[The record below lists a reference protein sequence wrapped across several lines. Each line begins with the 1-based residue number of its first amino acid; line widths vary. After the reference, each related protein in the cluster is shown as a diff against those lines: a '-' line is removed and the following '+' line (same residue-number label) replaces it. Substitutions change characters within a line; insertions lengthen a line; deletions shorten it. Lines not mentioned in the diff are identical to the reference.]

1 MPSKTPNYQLN
12 IYDNSITDGNTDF
25 IDYRLKISGTGA
37 DSNFVIIDSV
47 LAELSDKI
55 KDIPVDTNSQYSF
68 SISGN
73 TIKIQKKEVGE
84 GTFTDYQ
91 TIVLPIPDL
100 SSYATKVYV
109 DNAISGVTQFDY
121 QKVDV
126 LPSTGVKG
134 TIYLVPSGQSAPN
147 VYDEYLWLD
156 DAWEIIGTTQIDL
169 SGYVKTEDMNAALS
183 KKVSGTDTTT
193 AGNVA
198 NFGQDG
204 YSVVDSGYKIEK
216 SVPADAK
223 FTDTDTG
230 ITTVVANDGLTQ
242 SINGR
247 TLTLG
252 LSSKIVSSV
261 HDITYSE
268 GTVSGDSVVFTINHN
283 LGTSILNMNIVKTN
297 APVIYLSPLYP

>member
-1 MPSKTPNYQLN
+1 
-12 IYDNSITDGNTDF
+12 
-25 IDYRLKISGTGA
+25 
-37 DSNFVIIDSV
+37 
-47 LAELSDKI
+47 
-55 KDIPVDTNSQYSF
+55 
-68 SISGN
+68 
-73 TIKIQKKEVGE
+73 
-84 GTFTDYQ
+84 
-91 TIVLPIPDL
+91 
-100 SSYATKVYV
+100 
-109 DNAISGVTQFDY
+109 
-121 QKVDV
+121 V

-156 DAWEIIGTTQIDL
+156 DAGEIIGTTQIDL

-297 APVIYLSPLYP
+297 APVIYLSPLYIPNITVVDDNTINVIFSSGYFSDTSNTYRIYLLGYVQWLKNLKGKECRYG